1 MRHFLSISAI
11 TLAAFSFFSCGGE
24 NFRVEGNIS
33 GAKDSVLY
41 FENMSLQGPVA
52 VDSVK
57 LGADGSFTFED
68 NRPESPEFYRLSI
81 AGQIINISVDST
93 ESIRVK
99 AGYDDMA
106 TGYEVEGSPEC
117 QRIKELTLMQIGLQN
132 RALRLEYEAG
142 LGGSLARDS
151 IEKMLYD
158 YKSVVMS
165 EYIFKDPKA
174 ASSYFALFQTLGSYL
189 IFNPHS
195 NADTRVFAAVAT
207 SWDTYY
213 PGTLRTNNLHN
224 IAVEALKNERI
235 IATENS
241 RAIDP
246 AKITTTGL
254 IDMQLPDNRGKLRS
268 LTELRG
274 KVVLL
279 DFHLFA
285 MKESP
290 KRILMLRELYNKYHG
305 QGLEL
310 YQVSLDSDEHFWKQQ
325 TSALPWISV
334 RDGDGIQSSRLRVYN
349 VSSIPEFFIIDRD
362 NNLVKRSVQIKD
374 LDAEIQSLL

>member
-68 NRPESPEFYRLSI
+68 NRPESPEFYRLRI

-93 ESIRVK
+93 ETIRVK

-142 LGGSLARDS
+142 LGGSQARDS

>member
-68 NRPESPEFYRLSI
+68 NRPESPEFYRLRI

-93 ESIRVK
+93 ETIRVK
-99 AGYDDMA
+99 AGHDDMA

-142 LGGSLARDS
+142 LGGSQARDS

>member
-68 NRPESPEFYRLSI
+68 NRPESPEFYRLRI

-93 ESIRVK
+93 ETIRVK

>member
-68 NRPESPEFYRLSI
+68 NRPESPEFYRLRI
-81 AGQIINISVDST
+81 ADQIINISVDST
-93 ESIRVK
+93 ETIHVK

-142 LGGSLARDS
+142 LGGSQARDS

>member
-1 MRHFLSISAI
+1 MRHFLLISAI

-68 NRPESPEFYRLSI
+68 NRPESPEFYRLRI

-93 ESIRVK
+93 ETIRVK

-142 LGGSLARDS
+142 LGGSQARDS